1 MEGSGNSPYRYELV
15 ETESVKDTPNLLP
28 NLVRG
33 GGGGGGFDQI
43 KVNYLNLHF
52 LQKKNKSTC

>member
-33 GGGGGGFDQI
+33 GGGGGCSI
-43 KVNYLNLHF
+43 KLKVI
-52 LQKKNKSTC
+52 T